1 MNKLVTIGILAFN
14 RPHGLRNT
22 LESICGQSYLNTE
35 ILISDNFS
43 TNTEVEQV
51 AREFC
56 SKDSRVKYFRQS
68 ENLGPYGNCSF
79 LAHISSGEFF
89 MIASDDDAWDLDYV
103 EKLAKILDE
112 NPEAVMSVSDV
123 FYRKGKT
130 VKDFNFQEKMEDK
143 FDQYAQMGT
152 ENRVLQHLRSNW
164 DLEGHF
170 IYGIIR
176 SGYAKRAF
184 HEVLKYYS
192 HPIATDLQIVFFLA
206 CCGPAVVSRETRKY
220 YYVGETISANFNF
233 NFFEIIR
240 RYSAYRKTVANS
252 KKISGKVKYKA
263 YAIISKRCVSALF
276 QRARESIAT
285 QCVNIMKLFRIHGFY
300 RNLKSRMFSG

>member
-1 MNKLVTIGILAFN
+1 MKKLVTIGILAFN

-22 LESICGQSYLNTE
+22 LESICRQSYLNTE
-35 ILISDNFS
+35 ILISDNCS
-43 TNTEVEQV
+43 TNTEVEKV

-56 SKDSRVKYFRQS
+56 SIDTRVKYFRQS

-79 LAHISSGEFF
+79 LANISSGEFF
-89 MIASDDDAWDLDYV
+89 MIASDDDGWDLDYV
-103 EKLAKILDE
+103 EKLAESLDE

-123 FYRKGKT
+123 FYRKGNS

-143 FDQYAQMGT
+143 FDQYTQMES
-152 ENRVLQHLRSNW
+152 ENRVLRHLRSNW

-176 SGYAKRAF
+176 SRYAKRAF
-184 HEVLKYYS
+184 HEVLKYYN
-192 HPIATDLQIVFFLA
+192 HPIATDLQIVFFLV

-220 YYVGETISANFNF
+220 YYVGDTISAKFNF

-240 RYSAYRKTVANS
+240 
-252 KKISGKVKYKA
+252 KYKA
-263 YAIISKRCVSALF
+263 YQKTIANSKNISSKIKYEAYIIISKRCVSALF
-276 QRARESIAT
+276 QRARGIIAT
-285 QCVNIMKLFRIHGFY
+285 KCVNIMKLLHIHDFY
-300 RNLKSRMFSG
+300 RNLKSRIFSA